1 MKIITTI
8 FFLIISLSYAEAQI
22 INAVTSEGDEVILYT
37 NGTWEYVTEP
47 VEVKP
52 EIRTNPSVLTKAESS
67 TFLVKSKKIDV
78 GVWINPKTWSFEK
91 TEEDAAAEYTFQ
103 KKGEDVYGM
112 LLTERTAIP
121 LLTLRDIALENAR
134 GVAPDIRLVDEEYRN
149 VNGLQVLMLQM
160 TGTIQGIEFTYFG
173 YYYSDQNGT
182 VQFVTYTA
190 LNLFNDYKADMEKI
204 LNGLVTIDM

>member
-1 MKIITTI
+1 MKLKTTI
-8 FFLIISLSYAEAQI
+8 FFLILSLSYAQAQI

-47 VEVKP
+47 DEVP
-52 EIRTNPSVLTKAESS
+52 VEIRTSKADFSKSESS

-78 GVWINPKTWSFEK
+78 GVWINPKDWSFEK
-91 TEEDAAAEYTFQ
+91 TEQEDAAEYTFQ
-103 KKGEDVYGM
+103 KKGEDVYAM

-121 LLTLRDIALENAR
+121 LLTLRGIALENAR
-134 GVAPDIRLVDEEYRN
+134 GAAPDVRLVDEEYRT
-149 VNGLQVLMLQM
+149 VNGLPVLMLQM

-173 YYYSDQNGT
+173 YYFSNEKGT

-190 LNLFNDYKADMEKI
+190 LNLFKDYKADMEEI